1 VSDTV
6 SIQEI
11 ADRNTAQLTWTEE
24 LIRTFWDGVG
34 CCHLDDLS
42 FGKLAGAKF
51 LQFVRDH
58 IPAGAEICDFGAGSG
73 HLAELLLSDGFATGV
88 YEPSPGRGEK
98 LRERLSNYDRFLGV
112 IGPND
117 RRLFDIVLMTEVVE
131 HVPDRLLEQTLN
143 QVKRLLRDSGI
154 VIVTTPNNENVA
166 QAHVLCPVCRK
177 TFHPWQH
184 LTSFTPQSLEEVLN
198 RNEFERRF
206 LGLVDFSDDAEA
218 IGYGRLIPSFLAF
231 IRLLGEQLAEFARL
245 LPPDDPGDPQSE
257 RPSAQLYATDDLQ
270 FDHGLVSGEIAKLRA
285 RAEAQIRAVPWPSM
299 ADELRAA
306 VLQLSDEFYSRL
318 GCLIRAQQKAAR
330 IRNLSRS
337 IEIAGGLRSLD
348 RAAPHRR
355 GGFQLGSRGSRIY
368 WAARFCWRLLRHP
381 EWRDEIIKLVL
392 NLGNQARPALGQTH
406 RSEAG
411 GNASAEELEPMS
423 GSAATEASGAAG
435 AVLVHLGSIAQR
447 IEHSVTTFLPPN
459 GSQPTGAGYDLYIGR
474 GSNILYIGEKL
485 RDISS

>member
-1 VSDTV
+1 MSDTV

-11 ADRNTAQLTWTEE
+11 ADRNIAQLTWTEE

-51 LQFVRDH
+51 LQSVRDH

-98 LRERLSNYDRFLGV
+98 LRERLANYDRFLGV
-112 IGPND
+112 IGPSD

-198 RNEFERRF
+198 RNGFERRF

-270 FDHGLVSGEIAKLRA
+270 FDHGLVSAEIAKLRA

-318 GCLIRAQQKAAR
+318 G
-330 IRNLSRS
+330 
-337 IEIAGGLRSLD
+337 
-348 RAAPHRR
+348 
-355 GGFQLGSRGSRIY
+355 
-368 WAARFCWRLLRHP
+368 
-381 EWRDEIIKLVL
+381 
-392 NLGNQARPALGQTH
+392 
-406 RSEAG
+406 
-411 GNASAEELEPMS
+411 
-423 GSAATEASGAAG
+423 
-435 AVLVHLGSIAQR
+435 
-447 IEHSVTTFLPPN
+447 
-459 GSQPTGAGYDLYIGR
+459 
-474 GSNILYIGEKL
+474 
-485 RDISS
+485 